1 MAHSRFLAPELSIVW
16 SVIEYTATVAV
27 TLTLNNQIRP
37 YFQKL
42 IDIDTYLRIGTKYYT
57 STRSKMLICTFIL
70 WAIRFFY
77 TVLYSIWFP
86 NYEDLSL
93 FLISQFSLLALD
105 LNRVWRFILLDMT
118 RYRLKMLR
126 RRMEEMKNYNFYCY
140 VSNNKT
146 LKQSRIRFCLDL
158 YKNLADALDTVLP
171 ELYASLFISVICT
184 VPKIILNAYHIL
196 LVIEDMEP
204 IASVGFSALHVT
216 QVTLFIF
223 APCLVVEQYGVEVER
238 IKLLLMHKLFDEP
251 DDSTKG
257 EVNLFLRYT
266 ELRPFQCRI
275 WRILPITIA
284 LPLDLLNL
292 CTTYIIVL
300 INFTHLYG

>member
-1 MAHSRFLAPELSIVW
+1 LHFAPERKV
-16 SVIEYTATVAV
+16 
-27 TLTLNNQIRP
+27 
-37 YFQKL
+37 F
-42 IDIDTYLRIGTKYYT
+42 
-57 STRSKMLICTFIL
+57 M
-70 WAIRFFY
+70 
-77 TVLYSIWFP
+77 
-86 NYEDLSL
+86 
-93 FLISQFSLLALD
+93 
-105 LNRVWRFILLDMT
+105 
-118 RYRLKMLR
+118 
-126 RRMEEMKNYNFYCY
+126 YNC
-140 VSNNKT
+140 
-146 LKQSRIRFCLDL
+146 
-158 YKNLADALDTVLP
+158 A
-171 ELYASLFISVICT
+171 FISFSQ
-184 VPKIILNAYHIL
+184 
-196 LVIEDMEP
+196 EP